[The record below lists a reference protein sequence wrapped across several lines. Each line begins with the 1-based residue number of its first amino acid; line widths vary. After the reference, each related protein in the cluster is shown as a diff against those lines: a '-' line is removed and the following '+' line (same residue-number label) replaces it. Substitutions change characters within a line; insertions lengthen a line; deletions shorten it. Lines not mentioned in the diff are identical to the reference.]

1 MRELFTISAGIDK
14 AVAKPVKSINSDL
27 KDENLEGKDFLSVM
41 FEQIK
46 NSIEKDSENPKL
58 DLKFEDKEIIKIE
71 NPNGEKKSLDDHL
84 LEDILKIVNILKNPE
99 DKFASFPTL
108 SKKIEKI
115 INNEKIFNEI
125 RDIKSLKDLFEVSKK
140 YDLGLEKIDFKKLN
154 LDELKKEFPLLEK
167 KAFFEVPK
175 ESQKEK
181 NSVLLKE
188 QQKPTDLTLRTIDT
202 SKKELK
208 KEPTILE
215 RFMHKNEIKKGENN
229 LKNEKLHVKSG
240 EVLKEV
246 GVKEAPKNVGLKIKD
261 ENKSEKLSVKS
272 SEVLKDVIDKEAPK
286 NVGLKIKDENKSEKL
301 SVKSG
306 EVLKDTKEVGVKT
319 TRVDEPKIASNQQKQ
334 SMVENLM
341 QQKSDQVNNKKTEP
355 TMQKISNENEIKVEN
370 SNQKENTEIKSDAS
384 KVDFKQTL
392 KNESLNQKA
401 PLPPLKQTFGSFAD
415 DLREKIEQYKPPIM
429 KVQLALN
436 PKGLGEVDVT
446 IVNRGNNLHVNIS
459 SNTNTMALFT
469 QNQAEFKNALVNMGF
484 TNLEMNF
491 SDQREP
497 KEQHQKGSSKNLSET
512 LEEEILEDEPTSLE
526 LVMPRYI

>member
-272 SEVLKDVIDKEAPK
+272 
-286 NVGLKIKDENKSEKL
+286 
-301 SVKSG
+301 G

>member
-272 SEVLKDVIDKEAPK
+272 GK
-286 NVGLKIKDENKSEKL
+286 
-301 SVKSG
+301 
-306 EVLKDTKEVGVKT
+306 VLKDTKEVGVKT